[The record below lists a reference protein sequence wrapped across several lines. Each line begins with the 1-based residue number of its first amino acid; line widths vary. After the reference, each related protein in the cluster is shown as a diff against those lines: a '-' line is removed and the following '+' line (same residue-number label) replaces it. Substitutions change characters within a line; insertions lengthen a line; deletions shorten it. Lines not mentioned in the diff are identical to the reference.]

1 MLEKLKID
9 SFKLRIPRVLVKF
22 IDPKFASKYQK
33 VYTNTG
39 EIDEHINLDQNKV
52 NIENGITT
60 RIGVVHS
67 MDAEGGSEY
76 VVFQLNSKQLKHR
89 YFEGINRQTIKIIYN
104 YIMDFKIVFVE
115 YDTFLNGLP
124 SDIDYCLD
132 FSVSLESMQETN
144 QRIYEKILPY
154 CYKYVSKPFRKKTNT
169 GLQFN
174 DRAKATPSKAL
185 VF

>member
-76 VVFQLNSKQLKHR
+76 VVFQLNSK
-89 YFEGINRQTIKIIYN
+89 
-104 YIMDFKIVFVE
+104 
-115 YDTFLNGLP
+115 P
-124 SDIDYCLD
+124 SQPQATRSSNTPSSRSLSLRNDLSRHHLLLVSSRWSAPETAPHFPRCLL
-132 FSVSLESMQETN
+132 SSRAS
-144 QRIYEKILPY
+144 
-154 CYKYVSKPFRKKTNT
+154 PFRIDPQN
-169 GLQFN
+169 L
-174 DRAKATPSKAL
+174 
-185 VF
+185 